1 MAKNSTFY
9 LFFSLSITDTSRTM
23 AIMKRI
29 LMQKLM
35 HCLPVMLLS
44 FAILAGCSSNDKP
57 KVPDEPLDVLY
68 KQAQSQLHDGDYNN
82 ATATLEAIDS
92 RYPFGPYASQ
102 VQLELIY
109 AYYKKDDSAQAIAN
123 IDRFIRLNPTNRNID
138 YVYYMRGLA
147 NMQQDYNFFQNF
159 FGIDR
164 SDRDP
169 SFSRQAFR
177 DFQLLLK
184 NYPNSVYAS
193 DARTRAIYLKNQLA
207 KYDLAVADF
216 YMRREAWL
224 SAANRA
230 KDLIT
235 NYPDTEM
242 TKPALEIMVQAYDK
256 MNLTD
261 LANHARQMQA
271 ANYHVDTV
279 VTPQPAATVTDSSFI
294 DKLKF
299 WE

>member
-1 MAKNSTFY
+1 
-9 LFFSLSITDTSRTM
+9 
-23 AIMKRI
+23 
-29 LMQKLM
+29 
-35 HCLPVMLLS
+35 
-44 FAILAGCSSNDKP
+44 
-57 KVPDEPLDVLY
+57 
-68 KQAQSQLHDGDYNN
+68 
-82 ATATLEAIDS
+82 
-92 RYPFGPYASQ
+92 
-102 VQLELIY
+102 
-109 AYYKKDDSAQAIAN
+109 
-123 IDRFIRLNPTNRNID
+123 
-138 YVYYMRGLA
+138 
-147 NMQQDYNFFQNF
+147 
-159 FGIDR
+159 
-164 SDRDP
+164 
-169 SFSRQAFR
+169 
-177 DFQLLLK
+177 
-184 NYPNSVYAS
+184 VYAS